1 MGTTVNKWDDEE
13 YNLIM
18 TRVKNAADASNAWIS
33 ERLSSSEVD
42 YLISDYNNIC
52 GLFDAVQKF
61 KKATV
66 RLNDLYKAM
75 TQYRME
81 HEDMQNRSQNKMD
94 NVTEVESVYGSFGN
108 ILAGIG
114 TATGTA
120 MAASK
125 AYKFAQHGK
134 TFTADFN
141 DMTEFM
147 NSDVYK
153 LASGMTGLSEISNW
167 GMYYNTISSA
177 ITGEENPY
185 VEGLLRSGLKT
196 MVEGIPGSEPVS
208 FSNLDWDIIGAKL
221 GIPNL
226 ADYMSPV
233 SDLLNEISNGSP
245 VDDDMIKALGK
256 AIAVAK
262 ESLGFF
268 KDAKVLV
275 TILEGFGEAT
285 KTLAGL
291 DKAFDACSELFA
303 NYFNTYAD
311 QISYLETMRNSFEA
325 AGYWTES
332 PVMQQIDLLQTQYE
346 DAVTKSVYYAWEKFG
361 AEKAVDLTKEA
372 VIKNI
377 PVLKTVDTFFDVA
390 SKTTVLYGKDKID
403 AAQELMGYVQ
413 YDNMLTQTFEKYSA
427 LVESGAA
434 TESEIA
440 EADRLLEMLLTLKE
454 KEYEAMKEISKKI
467 DDGWYQTACGK
478 LKQLREL
485 QYADMDQSTKDL
497 VEALKEY
504 GDKVDSI
511 AEGLL
516 DGNKGSSGS
525 SRGGGGRRG

>member
-13 YNLIM
+13 YNLII

-42 YLISDYNNIC
+42 CLISDYNNIC

-81 HEDMQNRSQNKMD
+81 HEDMQNRAQNKMD

-153 LASGMTGLSEISNW
+153 IASGFTGLSEINNW
-167 GMYYNTISSA
+167 EMYFDTIGSA
-177 ITGEENPY
+177 ITGSENEY
-185 VEGLLRSGLKT
+185 VTGLLRSGLKF

-208 FSNLDWDIIGAKL
+208 FSNLDWDVIGAKL
-221 GIPNL
+221 GIENL
-226 ADYMSPV
+226 AELMAPL
-233 SDLLNEISNGSP
+233 SDLLQKISDGTPS
-245 VDDDMIKALGK
+245 DDDYKNLSKVFSVVKESLKAVKGSEVLVAILDGFGDALGK
-256 AIAVAK
+256 
-262 ESLGFF
+262 
-268 KDAKVLV
+268 V
-275 TILEGFGEAT
+275 TA
-285 KTLAGL
+285 A
-291 DKAFDACSELFA
+291 DKIVDYCSELFA

-332 PVMQQIDLLQTQYE
+332 PVMQQIDELQKLYE
-346 DAVTKSVYYAWEKFG
+346 DTLLKSANYAWEKVG
-361 AEKAVDLTKEA
+361 KGMVSDIAKEA
-372 VIKNI
+372 IVKEI
-377 PVLKTVDTFFDVA
+377 PVLKSVDTFFDVA
-390 SKTTVLYGKDKID
+390 SKTTVLYGTDRID
-403 AAQELMGYVQ
+403 AAKELMGYYQ

-434 TESEIA
+434 TQAEIA
-440 EADRLLEMLLTLKE
+440 ETDRLFEMLQTLKM
-454 KEYEAMKEISKKI
+454 KEYEAMKTISEKY
-467 DDGWYQTACGK
+467 DNGWYQTAEGK
-478 LKQLREL
+478 LREL
-485 QYADMDQSTKDL
+485 REMKLADMEISPETQEIIDGLNEYKDS
-497 VEALKEY
+497 
-504 GDKVDSI
+504 VDAI
-511 AEGLL
+511 ATGLL
-516 DGNKGSSGS
+516 KGSSSGS